1 MKLYFFCLRLVFP
14 FVRMLYWVRYDG
26 LDNIPERGKLIV
38 CSNHKSVMDPL
49 FLAAPFRRQIRYM
62 GKSELFE
69 NHGKLVRW
77 WLYRMGAFPVVRDS
91 ADAQSLKTAVRI
103 LQDGGI
109 LGIFPQGKCVFDNAP
124 FRPKAG
130 VAMLAYKAQAPVLP
144 VSIYCDGIVKPFCRV
159 TVRFGKPILFGEL
172 GIENRSSA
180 SLRSAAAKIAEK
192 INEML
197 EEKH

>member
-1 MKLYFFCLRLVFP
+1 MSLYFFCLRLAAP
-14 FVRMLYWVRYDG
+14 FARMIYRVRYKG
-26 LDNIPERGKLIV
+26 VDNIPESGKLIL
-38 CSNHKSVMDPL
+38 CSNHKSVIDPL

-62 GKSELFE
+62 GKSELFD

-91 ADAQSLKTAVRI
+91 ADAQSLKTAVHI

-109 LGIFPQGKCVFDNAP
+109 LGIFPQGKCVFDNSP

-130 VAMLAYKAQAPVLP
+130 AAMLAYKAQAPVLP
-144 VSIYCDGIVKPFCRV
+144 VAIYCDGVIKPFCQV
-159 TVRFGKPILFGEL
+159 TVRFGEL
-172 GIENRSSA
+172 IPFEELDMPDHSSA
-180 SLRSAAAKIAEK
+180 SLRAAAGKIADK